1 MTHLTN
7 NCLQGKDK
15 TTFGTHE
22 VGNTVSFELF
32 QKFLDEQYPHENVN
46 IEEHML
52 PTMKDICIDTI
63 LAVKN

>member
-7 NCLQGKDK
+7 ICLQNQDK
-15 TTFGTHE
+15 TTFGAHE
-22 VGNTVSFELF
+22 VGNTVSFEKF
-32 QKFLDEQYPHENVN
+32 QKFLDEEYPQHGVN